1 MLMSPDRLPSKYE
14 RLVHTGAITLDGEV
28 GFRRKPSLPS
38 YGKGRNR
45 WGDVGCLVIAGL
57 VTTGLAVVAM
67 DQIGRISDALSDNS
81 SKSSVT
87 SAESGN
93 LKTYRLVQKP

>member
-45 WGDVGCLVIAGL
+45 WGDVGITIVGL
-57 VTTGLAVVAM
+57 TAVGLAIAAI

-87 SAESGN
+87 SAESEN
-93 LKTYRLVQKP
+93 FRTYRLVQKP

>member
-45 WGDVGCLVIAGL
+45 WGEIVGITIVGL
-57 VTTGLAVVAM
+57 TAVGLAIAAI